1 MFQGLLWKIHFRQV
15 FGTRV
20 FLIKIASFDEKSGIL
35 SSKISAF
42 EIEFP
47 WPKLTFKILKISY
60 FWHFE
65 PNFGFLVGLIRQTL
79 TVRAKFSFSI
89 QAPKKFKFFQE
100 FFDWILIFRI
110 ILFFPSWTKWQEGKS
125 LIFTDVD
132 FFDILDEKLNYFRL
146 FIWK

>member
-1 MFQGLLWKIHFRQV
+1 MKNSFSSGFRNKGIFNQNCQFWWEIWDFELENFRFWNRMPLTETGFQNSEN
-15 FGTRV
+15 
-20 FLIKIASFDEKSGIL
+20 LI
-35 SSKISAF
+35 
-42 EIEFP
+42 
-47 WPKLTFKILKISY
+47 

-89 QAPKKFKFFQE
+89 QAPKKLKFFQE